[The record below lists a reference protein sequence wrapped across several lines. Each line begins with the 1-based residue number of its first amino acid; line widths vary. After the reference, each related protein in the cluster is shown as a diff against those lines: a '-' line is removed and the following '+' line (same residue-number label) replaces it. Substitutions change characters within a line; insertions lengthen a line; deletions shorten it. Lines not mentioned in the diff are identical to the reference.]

1 MNEFIALL
9 HSVLVASWHVLV
21 EAAPWMLMGFVVAG
35 LFRAFLPGDMIAK
48 HMGGGGIKGILKASA
63 LGVPVP
69 LCSCG
74 VLPAAAGLRKQGAGK
89 GPVASFLISTPE
101 TGVDSIAV
109 TYALLDPLMTVIRP
123 LVSFVTAIAAGV
135 SVAFFERFEKT
146 APVAPEAEK
155 PAGSCCCSSTC
166 SGDDAKPE
174 RPPFFERLRGGLAFS
189 DLLADIGK
197 WFFLGLLLAGCIS
210 VFVSPDMLQRVAGN
224 EFLSMLMMLAISVP
238 LYVCATAS
246 TPVAAALALKGIS
259 PGAALV
265 FLLAGPATNAASLTV
280 ISRMLGR
287 TSTAVY
293 LVSIIVMSLAAG
305 MLVNELYRY
314 LGLDITHWVGKQV
327 HAEPSVMAVGAAVVL
342 VALTLRAM
350 LVKGRQ

>member
-1 MNEFIALL
+1 L
-9 HSVLVASWHVLV
+9 
-21 EAAPWMLMGFVVAG
+21 
-35 LFRAFLPGDMIAK
+35 AF
-48 HMGGGGIKGILKASA
+48 
-63 LGVPVP
+63 
-69 LCSCG
+69 
-74 VLPAAAGLRKQGAGK
+74 
-89 GPVASFLISTPE
+89 
-101 TGVDSIAV
+101 
-109 TYALLDPLMTVIRP
+109 
-123 LVSFVTAIAAGV
+123 
-135 SVAFFERFEKT
+135 
-146 APVAPEAEK
+146 
-155 PAGSCCCSSTC
+155 
-166 SGDDAKPE
+166 
-174 RPPFFERLRGGLAFS
+174 AFS